1 MYVEGPRGT
10 AELGLD
16 LDGRMPVQDTQKS
29 CKSMACGKCIINS
42 SSLGAE
48 QKGNWKKFTCHY

>member
-1 MYVEGPRGT
+1 MYIEDPRNT

-16 LDGRMPVQDTQKS
+16 LDGRMSVQDTQKS

-42 SSLGAE
+42 SSMGTE
-48 QKGNWKKFTCHY
+48 